1 MSKKSSEPSL
11 ESLMGEVRD
20 SFHADKTIMSF
31 HEFYQLICEKPQVHL
46 RSSAQY
52 MVDMMEHYG
61 TESINRATGEVT
73 RFKVFDRPFNDGEG
87 RVAGQED
94 VQVAI
99 HRTFSNF
106 AREGRVNK
114 LILLHGPNG
123 SAKSS
128 LVRALMAGLED
139 YSRLAEGAIYSFNW
153 IFPAT
158 RHSKDSIGF
167 GTAQRAGAAGESYAY
182 LGADDIDA
190 RVPCEM
196 HDHPLFLV
204 PRSQRTELLEALAP
218 NMVLGATDEHV
229 GRSLSEYLRGGDLSY
244 KSRRIF
250 DALLASYDGDV
261 SKVFNHIQVERIY
274 LSRQYR
280 CGMAT
285 IEPQMAVDA
294 RIQQLTADKSLAAL
308 PKALQHTSLYQPT
321 GPLVSANRGLLEFSD
336 FLKRPV
342 DSFKYL
348 LSTVETS
355 TVTMDSFVLH
365 LDMMFIASTNE
376 TYLDAFKQH
385 PDFPSFKGRMELIK
399 VPYLRHFGDERAIYD
414 ATITERVVGRHI
426 APHAVDVAALWAI
439 LTRMRRN
446 NSEEFPED
454 VREVIDSLTPMEKLR
469 LYDQGEVPHR
479 LTTREA
485 RELRHSLKDLHRQ
498 AGRRMNYEG
507 IKGASAREIRSV
519 LLNAAYH
526 EEYSYLS
533 PLAVFSEIEAVL
545 EAKSVYDFLKQ
556 EAKDGYH
563 DHVGFL
569 EQVRE
574 LFTQWTDDEICDS
587 MGLASDESYGELFTR
602 YISHVSH
609 WVKSAKLVDPNT
621 GTLEEPDSRLM
632 RDIEKNLVNEGEK
645 PEDFRRSIIAAIG
658 ARSLEKPN
666 CTPDYEEMFKT
677 YIRKLRDAFYAERRE
692 ELCSINQNF
701 LRYASQDR
709 STLDA
714 KELKQVE
721 AMLERLKAHYGYS
734 LESARDAVAYLLRVK
749 YTD

>member
-1 MSKKSSEPSL
+1 
-11 ESLMGEVRD
+11 MGEVRET
-20 SFHADKTIMSF
+20 FHADKTIMSF
-31 HEFYQLICEKPQVHL
+31 QEYYQLICEKPEVHL

-61 TESINRATGEVT
+61 TESIERSTGEVI
-73 RFKVFDRPFNDGEG
+73 RFKVFDRPFNGGEG

-128 LVRALMAGLED
+128 LVRALMAGMED
-139 YSRLAEGAIYSFNW
+139 YSRQNEGSIYSFNW

-167 GTAQRAGAAGESYAY
+167 GTAERAGVAGESYAY

-204 PRSQRTELLEALAP
+204 PRSQRTDLLEALAP
-218 NMVLGATDEHV
+218 NMVLGGDDETV
-229 GRSLSEYLRGGDLSY
+229 GRSLSEYLRNGDLSY

-280 CGMAT
+280 CGIAT
-285 IEPQMAVDA
+285 IEPQLAVDA
-294 RIQQLTADKSLAAL
+294 RIQQLTSDKSLAAL

-399 VPYLRHFGDERAIYD
+399 VPYLRHFGDERAIYHS
-414 ATITERVVGRHI
+414 TITERVVGRHI
-426 APHAVDVAALWAI
+426 APHAIDAAALWAT

-446 NSEEFPED
+446 NSQEFPED
-454 VREVIDSLTPMEKLR
+454 VREVIESLTPMEKLR
-469 LYDQGEVPHR
+469 LYDKGEVPNR

-485 RELRHSLKDLHRQ
+485 RELRHILKDLHRQ
-498 AGRRMNYEG
+498 VGRWTHYEG

-545 EAKSVYDFLKQ
+545 EAKTVYDFLKQ
-556 EAKDGYH
+556 EVKDGYH
-563 DHVGFL
+563 DHAGFL

-587 MGLASDESYGELFTR
+587 MGLASDESYGDLFTR
-602 YISHVSH
+602 YISNVSH
-609 WVKSAKLVDPNT
+609 WVKSAKIVDPNT
-621 GTLEEPDSRLM
+621 GALEDPDSRLM
-632 RDIEKNLVNEGEK
+632 RDIEKSLVNEGEK
-645 PEDFRRSIIAAIG
+645 PEDFRRSIIATIG
-658 ARSLEKPN
+658 ARSLENPN
-666 CTPDYEEMFKT
+666 TAPNYEEMFKT
-677 YIRKLRDAFYAERRE
+677 YIRRLRDAFYAERRE

-701 LRYASQDR
+701 LRYASEDR

-721 AMLERLKAHYGYS
+721 GMLERLKAHYGYS

>member
-1 MSKKSSEPSL
+1 
-11 ESLMGEVRD
+11 MGEVRE

-31 HEFYQLICEKPQVHL
+31 QEYYELICEKPEVHL

-52 MVDMMEHYG
+52 MVDMMDHYG
-61 TESINRATGEVT
+61 TESIERSTGEVT
-73 RFKVFDRPFNDGEG
+73 RYKVFDRPFNDGEG

-128 LVRALMAGLED
+128 LVRALMAGMED
-139 YSRLAEGAIYSFNW
+139 YSRQNVGAIYSFNW

-167 GTAQRAGAAGESYAY
+167 GAPDRTGAAGESYAY

-204 PRSQRTELLEALAP
+204 PRSQRTDLLEALAP
-218 NMVLGATDEHV
+218 NMVIGGGDETV
-229 GRSLSEYLRGGDLSY
+229 GRSLSEYLRNGDLSY

-399 VPYLRHFGDERAIYD
+399 VPYLRHFGDEQAIYK

-426 APHAVDVAALWAI
+426 APHAIDVAALWAI

-454 VREVIDSLTPMEKLR
+454 VREVIESLTPMEKLR
-469 LYDQGEVPHR
+469 LYDQGDVPNR

-485 RELRHSLKDLHRQ
+485 RELRHILKDLHRQ
-498 AGRRMNYEG
+498 VGRWTHYEG

-545 EAKSVYDFLKQ
+545 EAKTVYDFLKQ
-556 EAKDGYH
+556 EVKDGYH
-563 DHVGFL
+563 DHAGFL

-587 MGLASDESYGELFTR
+587 MGLASDESYGALFTR

-609 WVKSAKLVDPNT
+609 WVKSAKIVDPNT
-621 GTLEEPDSRLM
+621 GALEDPDSRLM
-632 RDIEKNLVNEGEK
+632 RDIEKNLVTEGEK
-645 PEDFRRSIIAAIG
+645 PEDFRRSIIATIG
-658 ARSLEKPN
+658 ARALDNPNSKPN
-666 CTPDYEEMFKT
+666 YEEMFKT

-692 ELCSINQNF
+692 ELCNINQNF
-701 LRYASQDR
+701 LRYASHDR

-714 KELKQVE
+714 KEVKQVE
-721 AMLERLKAHYGYS
+721 GMLERLKAHYGYS